1 MLASVSPASYRAMI
15 SGQSD
20 CGIFP
25 LLFDFSITKDL
36 ESTFTF
42 LPALGPLADSTDS
55 EPGSPEGSDRRKRD
69 GDDVAGRNL
78 ADDPMEASS
87 VPPADETLTGH

>member
-1 MLASVSPASYRAMI
+1 MI

-36 ESTFTF
+36 GSTFTF
-42 LPALGPLADSTDS
+42 LPALGPWADTTDS
-55 EPGSPEGSDRRKRD
+55 EPVSPEGSDRRKRD
-69 GDDVAGRNL
+69 GNESQVEIS
-78 ADDPMEASS
+78 PMTRRRHQACRL
-87 VPPADETLTGH
+87 LTKH

>member
-15 SGQSD
+15 RGQSD

-36 ESTFTF
+36 EFT
-42 LPALGPLADSTDS
+42 
-55 EPGSPEGSDRRKRD
+55 
-69 GDDVAGRNL
+69 
-78 ADDPMEASS
+78 
-87 VPPADETLTGH
+87 